1 MAYFSQFPFIP
12 YDAVGNRNFKVVT
25 NLLRRVAARS
35 KIKANTLFYDTYDV
49 KDTDRPERI
58 AFKLYGDPELH
69 WIILL
74 VNDITDVYHQ
84 WPMPVHE
91 FNKFV
96 IDKYGDEAHSVHH
109 YEIAQSSGDT
119 TKLINIGTDNTDYP
133 TATAITNFEF
143 EDARQDDLRKIRLLK
158 PEFVDPFV
166 KEFKLLMGESVF

>member
-12 YDAVGNRNFKVVT
+12 YDAVGNGNFKVVT

-74 VNDITDVYHQ
+74 VNNITDVYHQ
-84 WPMPVHE
+84 WPLSVHE
-91 FNKFV
+91 FNEFV
-96 IDKYGDEAHSVHH
+96 INKYGDDAHSVHH

-143 EDARQDDLRKIRLLK
+143 EDTRQDDLRKIRLLK

-166 KEFKLLMGESVF
+166 KEFKLLMGESTF